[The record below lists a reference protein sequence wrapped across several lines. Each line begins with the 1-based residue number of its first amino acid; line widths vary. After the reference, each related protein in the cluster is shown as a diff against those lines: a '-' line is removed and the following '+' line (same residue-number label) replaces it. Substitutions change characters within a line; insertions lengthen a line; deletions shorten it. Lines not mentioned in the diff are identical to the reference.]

1 MKTFKELLIDI
12 NACEEARLWAED
24 KNIEEVLRDSYRGDW
39 LLWLAKKLDLPFNK
53 LTLAKA
59 RCAKTV
65 IHLMKD
71 QRSIYAVNVAEKFG
85 LDECTLEELNNAYA
99 AADAAYADAA
109 YAYAAAADAAAD
121 AANAAAYAAY
131 ATYAADAYADA
142 YAAAAAAADA
152 AATYADAAA
161 ATYAAAAVAADAA
174 ANYADATYAA
184 AYAAAADADARKKNR
199 QKTSDICVDI
209 LGELLTKAVNSR
221 LTK

>member
-1 MKTFKELLIDI
+1 MKTFKDLLIEL
-12 NACEEARLWAED
+12 NACSPAIVWAED

-71 QRSIYAVNVAEKFG
+71 QRSIYAVNVAERFG

-131 ATYAADAYADA
+131 ATYAAAAAYAA
-142 YAAAAAAADA
+142 YAAAAA
-152 AATYADAAA
+152 
-161 ATYAAAAVAADAA
+161 
-174 ANYADATYAA
+174 
-184 AYAAAADADARKKNR
+184 RKNN
-199 QKTSDICVDI
+199 QQHTSDICVEI
-209 LGELLTKAVNSR
+209 LGQLLIDAVNNN
-221 LTK
+221 LKK

>member
-1 MKTFKELLIDI
+1 MITFKDLLIDI
-12 NACEEARLWAED
+12 NACEEARLWAGD
-24 KNIEEVLRDSYRGDW
+24 RTIEEVLRDSWRGDW

-71 QRSIYAVNVAEKFG
+71 ERSVDAVNVAEKFG

-99 AADAAYADAA
+99 AADAAAADADADAYAAAAAYTAYPVYAAA
-109 YAYAAAADAAAD
+109 YAYAAAADAY
-121 AANAAAYAAY
+121 ANAA
-131 ATYAADAYADA
+131 
-142 YAAAAAAADA
+142 AAAAAAADA
-152 AATYADAAA
+152 DADAADA
-161 ATYAAAAVAADAA
+161 ATYAADVYAYANAADVANAAADAA
-174 ANYADATYAA
+174 AV
-184 AYAAAADADARKKNR
+184 YAAAADAAARKNN
-199 QKTSDICVDI
+199 QQHTSDICVDI

>member
-1 MKTFKELLIDI
+1 MITFKDLLIDI
-12 NACEEARLWAED
+12 NACEEARLWAGD
-24 KNIEEVLRDSYRGDW
+24 RTIEEVLRDSWRGDW

-71 QRSIYAVNVAEKFG
+71 ERSVDAVNVAEKFG

-99 AADAAYADAA
+99 AADAA
-109 YAYAAAADAAAD
+109 AADAD
-121 AANAAAYAAY
+121 
-131 ATYAADAYADA
+131 ADA
-142 YAAAAAAADA
+142 YAAAAAYTA
-152 AATYADAAA
+152 YP
-161 ATYAAAAVAADAA
+161 V
-174 ANYADATYAA
+174 YAA
-184 AYAAAADADARKKNR
+184 AYANAAAADAYANAAAAAAAADADADAADAATYAADVYAYANAADVANAAADAAARKNN
-199 QKTSDICVDI
+199 QQHTSDICVDI